1 MQIVININE
10 SDYKTLIINGGN
22 CSISMAERI
31 IDSVFQGK
39 KLPKGHGRLID
50 ADELNRMM
58 YHKSFELDSDMQKW
72 DSGCWIRYKMFE
84 NSMEEMLTIIE
95 ADAESEGKA

>member
-39 KLPKGHGRLID
+39 KLPKGHGGLID

-95 ADAESEGKA
+95 ADAESEGKE

>member
-95 ADAESEGKA
+95 ADAESEGKE

>member
-39 KLPKGHGRLID
+39 KLPKGQGRLID

-58 YHKSFELDSDMQKW
+58 FHKSFELDSDMQKW

-95 ADAESEGKA
+95 ADAESEGKE

>member
-58 YHKSFELDSDMQKW
+58 FHKSFELDSDMQKW

-95 ADAESEGKA
+95 ADAESEGKE